1 MPLAVEHQNRS
12 VSRLLGHLCAPERA
26 ARSLARCALAAIVS
40 AAISTAGCIT
50 WLPAGGLQ
58 PEDAFAPLPII
69 APNPTLLPNQD
80 RELVFETVVDVIDD
94 YFKVDY
100 EIPVRLEGDVLVEGQ
115 IGTFPRSGSTILEPW
130 GRDAVNFYER
140 LEGTLQST
148 RRQALVRVIPAEGG
162 FLVDVVVTKELEDV
176 LRPEAGSA
184 SRAANLR
191 NDNSLRRYI
200 DPVTGTQPTLGWI
213 RLGRD
218 VALEQKILME
228 MASRF
233 GPIVALPPSGVPAP
247 GNMPPPGM
255 ILPPDWV
262 PAPQG
267 AQVPPGGI
275 PGSTDAAPPVAIP
288 PGAAPSD
295 LPPPP
300 GVGAF

>member
-1 MPLAVEHQNRS
+1 
-12 VSRLLGHLCAPERA
+12 
-26 ARSLARCALAAIVS
+26 
-40 AAISTAGCIT
+40 
-50 WLPAGGLQ
+50 
-58 PEDAFAPLPII
+58 
-69 APNPTLLPNQD
+69 
-80 RELVFETVVDVIDD
+80 
-94 YFKVDY
+94 
-100 EIPVRLEGDVLVEGQ
+100 
-115 IGTFPRSGSTILEPW
+115 
-130 GRDAVNFYER
+130 
-140 LEGTLQST
+140 
-148 RRQALVRVIPAEGG
+148 
-162 FLVDVVVTKELEDV
+162 LVDVVVTKELEDV

-233 GPIVALPPSGVPAP
+233 GPIVALPPSGS
-247 GNMPPPGM
+247 MPPPGM

-267 AQVPPGGI
+267 TQVPPGGI
-275 PGSTDAAPPVAIP
+275 PGSTDPAPPVAIP
-288 PGAAPSD
+288 PGGSPSD